1 VIHHHHRSHYGFGN
15 TPVSSRAIIALIG
28 TALAVLVLALA
39 AAWAA
44 SGSSGTRT
52 PLRLNQPDQQQSQPA
67 APIDPNQPLLPREQ
81 RLNQD
86 KPQERPLFAVPPPIP
101 LS

>member
-1 VIHHHHRSHYGFGN
+1 MIHHNHRSHYGFGN
-15 TPVSSRAIIALIG
+15 TPLSSRAIIALIG
-28 TALAVLVLALA
+28 SALAVLVLALA

-44 SGSSGTRT
+44 SGSSSTGT
-52 PLRLNQPDQQQSQPA
+52 PLRLNQPDQSQLPA
-67 APIDPNQPLLPREQ
+67 APIGPNQPLLPREQ

-86 KPQERPLFAVPPPIP
+86 QPLERPLFAVPPPIP